1 MELKTQ
7 DMSFSAY
14 LLVTRKLPFLKIE
27 VPVGTRQAFM
37 VFDDQVGVG
46 TTLETDF
53 LNGAVAPAADF
64 HQKLRYLRKKI
75 DNALSEAAA
84 RDKAAAKESAVANG

>member
-1 MELKTQ
+1 MFKTQ
-7 DMSFSAY
+7 DMSLSAY

-27 VPVGTRQAFM
+27 VPAGTRQAFM
-37 VFDDQVGVG
+37 VFDDQQSLGI
-46 TTLETDF
+46 TLETEF

-75 DNALSEAAA
+75 DNALSEAVA
-84 RDKAAAKESAVANG
+84 RDRAATGQTGAANG